1 MQQPDL
7 RIPASTDSTDH
18 RLHLENGGSAC
29 ELDSTVS
36 RRTAAD
42 GSHPVSPDQLI
53 SGDLGRVR

>member
-29 ELDSTVS
+29 ELDSTVG
-36 RRTAAD
+36 RRATKSDSDPVVAD
-42 GSHPVSPDQLI
+42 ELRASDPGSL
-53 SGDLGRVR
+53 R